1 MDDRRA
7 HAVSALGAGAGF
19 ASLAVALPLVVL
31 AGRGSASLAGGLLAA
46 NTVAFALGAVLAPA
60 FRVPERSLP
69 GGLAAVAAGGLL
81 CAASGG
87 RAGVLALGALLHGV
101 GMGWFW
107 VGAQASLGRHAGKP
121 GSQRTFVAQYALYVA
136 GTAGGGALTG
146 ATITAARAGGA
157 GAVASARAGFLVGA
171 GAACIA
177 AALTWGW
184 ARRGEAGERRPTLR
198 APLRGLALQLPAL
211 MLVAAMGMLLSL
223 TPVVLRQEFHVSPA
237 LIGLASGF
245 VAAAKAGGS
254 VTAGRAVGAVGS
266 RGTVAAMLGGGA
278 LAAGLLV
285 EADTA
290 WTFVALVVAATF
302 FSVGVWPVV
311 VDAALARVAP
321 ADRRELSVAW
331 NVREY
336 LAIAAATAGGGFL
349 LDSSHSRT
357 LLLGVAALLLAAGA
371 ASALAVLGR
380 PVYAPRTT

>member
-1 MDDRRA
+1 
-7 HAVSALGAGAGF
+7 
-19 ASLAVALPLVVL
+19 
-31 AGRGSASLAGGLLAA
+31 
-46 NTVAFALGAVLAPA
+46 
-60 FRVPERSLP
+60 
-69 GGLAAVAAGGLL
+69 
-81 CAASGG
+81 
-87 RAGVLALGALLHGV
+87 
-101 GMGWFW
+101 
-107 VGAQASLGRHAGKP
+107 
-121 GSQRTFVAQYALYVA
+121 
-136 GTAGGGALTG
+136 
-146 ATITAARAGGA
+146 
-157 GAVASARAGFLVGA
+157 
-171 GAACIA
+171 
-177 AALTWGW
+177 
-184 ARRGEAGERRPTLR
+184 
-198 APLRGLALQLPAL
+198 
-211 MLVAAMGMLLSL
+211 
-223 TPVVLRQEFHVSPA
+223 
-237 LIGLASGF
+237 
-245 VAAAKAGGS
+245 